1 MLINLTKA
9 DIMQKIILT
18 AGLILL
24 ALVGKTQE
32 FKTTVTIN
40 LPKLQTADPRIFETM
55 ETALEEFMNTT
66 KWTED
71 EYKPEE
77 RIEINLQINVKE
89 ENSATSFDAEMFIQA
104 LRPIYGSRENT
115 ALLEHADKNFQF
127 SYTEYQPLEFSE
139 NSFNSNLTS
148 FMGFYAYMIL
158 GLDYDSF
165 EREGGTPYFQK
176 AQDIINTVPANTYKG
191 WSSLDNNR
199 NRYWM
204 VESILS
210 PRATDLRT
218 AMYDYH
224 RLGLDLMQENAE
236 VARQNLSGAIQKMKA
251 FSQSYPN
258 AMSTQMFVNAKRDEI
273 VNIFKGAPTNEKRSV
288 HSIMVRLDPANASR
302 YSPIRR

>member
-1 MLINLTKA
+1 
-9 DIMQKIILT
+9 MQKILLIISLT
-18 AGLILL
+18 LL
-24 ALVGKTQE
+24 AFAAKAQE
-32 FKTTVTIN
+32 FNAKVTIN
-40 LPKLQTADPRIFETM
+40 VPKLQTADPKIFATM
-55 ETALEEFMNTT
+55 ESALEEFMNNT

-89 ENSATSFDAEMFIQA
+89 EVSATAFKAEMFIQA
-104 LRPIYGSRENT
+104 LRPVYGSRYNT
-115 ALLEHADKNFQF
+115 ALLEHADKDFQF

-139 NSFNSNLTS
+139 NAFNSNLTS
-148 FMGFYAYMIL
+148 FLGFYAYVIL

-165 EREGGTPYFQK
+165 EQEAGTAYFQK
-176 AQDIINTVPANTYKG
+176 AQDIMNAVPANTYTG
-191 WSSLDNNR
+191 WSSLDRR

-224 RLGLDLMQENAE
+224 RLGLDLMQEEPE
-236 VARQNLSGAIQKMKA
+236 VARQNLSGAIQKMKS

-273 VNIFKGAPTNEKRSV
+273 IDIFMGAPTNEKRSI
-288 HSIMVRLDPANASR
+288 HSIMVRLDPANASK
-302 YSPIRR
+302 YTPIRR